1 MSTGF
6 LYKKIGKGAVCFL
19 AFALILFSFGYAW
32 YLSSAIVVNTSKS
45 FYFLISSSTHIEV
58 STHEAT
64 QMGGA
69 GYLFEVNGREV
80 VALSAYID
88 ETEAVTVNAGL
99 KDGQMEVLLL
109 ESSNLYLKTRK
120 QKQKESV
127 YKNAFANLYSCI
139 DSLNG
144 EIARL
149 EKGATQQSSKRILKA
164 LKERFVIMGK
174 ENEKQFPQ
182 FTKFC
187 KNAEEQL
194 TSSISGVVYLEDL
207 RYLTCDLCLSYIR
220 LSEEFCV

>member
-6 LYKKIGKGAVCFL
+6 LYKKIGRGAVCFL

-32 YLSSAIVVNTSKS
+32 YLSSVIVVNTSKS

-99 KDGQMEVLLL
+99 KDGQTEVLLL

-120 QKQKESV
+120 QKQSQSV
-127 YKNAFANLYSCI
+127 YKNAFANLYGCI
-139 DSLNG
+139 DILES
-144 EIARL
+144 EIGRL
-149 EKGATQQSSKRILKA
+149 EKGATQQSSKRVLNA
-164 LKERFVIMGK
+164 LKKRFAVMGK
-174 ENEKQFPQ
+174 EYENAFPS
-182 FTKFC
+182 FKKVC
-187 KNAEEQL
+187 KKCCN
-194 TSSISGVVYLEDL
+194 ICKDG
-207 RYLTCDLCLSYIR
+207 I
-220 LSEEFCV
+220 